1 MAHAANDQYSRNLI
15 GYGDN
20 DRREAD
26 NGRAR
31 LIHLAPTFPRDADI
45 ADRSLASLRRTS
57 MLDRR
62 RSHPTKPDES
72 SSWRDLT
79 ARAIIGAALVIW
91 GRCPDARAPLDRP
104 QTSRSGSLHAP
115 ALFSTKRRM
124 SPAPTASILPFSS
137 HCRTWDMVGEAS
149 M

>member
-20 DRREAD
+20 DRRKAD

-57 MLDRR
+57 WRQQ
-62 RSHPTKPDES
+62 HPAN
-72 SSWRDLT
+72 RMNHRL
-79 ARAIIGAALVIW
+79 GA
-91 GRCPDARAPLDRP
+91 
-104 QTSRSGSLHAP
+104 T
-115 ALFSTKRRM
+115 
-124 SPAPTASILPFSS
+124 
-137 HCRTWDMVGEAS
+137 
-149 M
+149 